1 MSLFYPKRVVIFI
14 LGLTLLAG
22 CAAQTSYFRLK
33 PELAGDV
40 RKIGSAE
47 YVPLSKLCR
56 AYDLDCKWDDV
67 VRTSTIESTRGR
79 IVLRCG
85 SRMILVNG
93 TEKKLD
99 RPVSMDGGTVFVPMS
114 FVRNNFAAVIGEVQP
129 GTPAAPESA
138 AKYTIRTIVL
148 DPGHGGNDPGALGG
162 RTRVREKNMT
172 LALARSLKDVLKD
185 NGIRVVMTRDSD
197 TFVPLAKRARIANNS
212 GADLFVSLH
221 INASRS
227 RSLKGFECYF
237 LSNATD
243 DNARALEAT
252 ENATLKLGEDAD
264 AEMSGRLERTLWDM
278 TLTENRR
285 ESAILAGY
293 ICDSVKNDINI
304 GNRGLR
310 TARFYVLKYTR
321 IPAVLVEAGYISNK
335 YDEAKLKDPAFLKEI
350 AKAVAGG
357 IMRFKQEY
365 ERTEGFTR

>member
-1 MSLFYPKRVVIFI
+1 MNLFYPKRTLIFI

-22 CAAQTSYFRLK
+22 CATRAPYFRLK

-40 RKIGSAE
+40 RTFGGAE
-47 YVPLSKLCR
+47 YLPVSKLCR
-56 AYDLDCKWDDV
+56 AYNLDCKWDDV
-67 VRTSTIESTRGR
+67 VRTSTIQGGRGR

-93 TEKKLD
+93 SDKTLD
-99 RPVSMDGGTVFVPMS
+99 RPVIMDAGTAFVPMS
-114 FVRNNFAAVIGEVQP
+114 FVRNNLAAVIGEVRP
-129 GTPAAPESA
+129 EMPAAAETP

-162 RTRVREKNMT
+162 RSRVREKDMT
-172 LALARSLKDVLKD
+172 LGLARSVRDILREK
-185 NGIRVVMTRDSD
+185 GMRVVMTRESD
-197 TFVPLAKRARIANNS
+197 TFIPLPKRARIANNS

-243 DNARALEAT
+243 DNARALEAA
-252 ENATLKLGEDAD
+252 ENATLKLGDEAD
-264 AEMSGRLERTLWDM
+264 ARMSGQLERTLWDM
-278 TLTENRR
+278 ELSENRR
-285 ESAILAGY
+285 ESAILAGH
-293 ICDSVKNDINI
+293 ICESVKNDIDI

-310 TARFYVLKYTR
+310 TARFYVLKFTR

-335 YDEAKLKDPAFLKEI
+335 YDEAKLKDPAFLSEV
-350 AKAVAGG
+350 ARAVAGG